1 MSSIQTQLN
10 RFISQPLRVAVKPE
24 SDSSP
29 EADQRTFFGRLI
41 TIDNEAN
48 LILTD
53 TSEVR
58 SRQGVRTHQRYVGMV
73 VVKGDDI
80 ESVGLC
86 C

>member
-10 RFISQPLRVAVKPE
+10 TFISQPLRVSLKQPTA
-24 SDSSP
+24 DL
-29 EADQRTFFGRLI
+29 DQRTFFGRLV
-41 TIDNEAN
+41 TIDHEAN

-80 ESVGLC
+80 DSVGIHN
-86 C
+86 

>member
-1 MSSIQTQLN
+1 M
-10 RFISQPLRVAVKPE
+10 KPD

-29 EADQRTFFGRLI
+29 EDDQRTFFGRLI

-58 SRQGVRTHQRYVGMV
+58 SRKGVRTHQRYVGMV

-80 ESVGLC
+80 ESVGIAC
-86 C
+86 